1 MILREMLVVRAFQVF
16 SSDWV
21 VDLSSEPCSMMNS
34 LSSTPSQSYGE
45 SMFQPRLILRPESRP
60 SIYSIVGRD
69 QDWQSGPSLAAND
82 PRPRQPRRLAVGPR
96 TCQCL

>member
-45 SMFQPRLILRPESRP
+45 SMFQPRLILRPES
-60 SIYSIVGRD
+60 
-69 QDWQSGPSLAAND
+69 
-82 PRPRQPRRLAVGPR
+82 
-96 TCQCL
+96 